1 MQTINGMAQVSGRKA
16 NSSVG
21 AAIVLML
28 CITVFAATLFYL
40 MTSPGMSLAFDTDNP
55 DNPFQTGEDKPPI
68 TKQPKWIKGPWS
80 MEQAINDLKANGCAI
95 VEKTDD
101 DGLEDAKGVNYDN
114 FRTLAM
120 RRRIVYLIANED
132 AEILLLRME
141 DSYYVWTPQES

>member
-1 MQTINGMAQVSGRKA
+1 MAQVSGRKA

-28 CITVFAATLFYL
+28 CIAVFAATLFYL

-55 DNPFQTGEDKPPI
+55 NNIFQTGEDKPPI
-68 TKQPKWIKGPWS
+68 TEQPKWIKGPWS

-95 VEKTDD
+95 VEKTDRE
-101 DGLEDAKGVNYDN
+101 GLDDAKEVSYDN

-120 RRRIVYLIANED
+120 RRRIVYLIMDED
-132 AEILLLRME
+132 AEALLFRLE
-141 DSYYVWTPQES
+141 DDYYVWTPQGS

>member
-1 MQTINGMAQVSGRKA
+1 MAQVSGRKA

-28 CITVFAATLFYL
+28 CIVVFAATLFYL
-40 MTSPGMSLAFDTDNP
+40 MTSPGMSLAFDANSP
-55 DNPFQTGEDKPPI
+55 ENPFQTGEDQPPI
-68 TKQPKWIKGPWS
+68 TKQPKWVKGPWS

-101 DGLEDAKGVNYDN
+101 DGLDDANEVNYDG

-120 RRRIVYLIANED
+120 RRRIVYLIVDED
-132 AEILLLRME
+132 AEALLLRLE
-141 DSYYVWTPQES
+141 DKYYVWTPQES